1 MDPVMQKLFGKM
13 PIEELSAIQSAKIKN
28 KYANMILLISGVSI
42 ALGITVYILHIQNIE
57 LREKINQIDG

>member
-13 PIEELSAIQSAKIKN
+13 PIEELSVIQSAKIKN
-28 KYANMILLISGVSI
+28 KYANMILLISGVAI

>member
-28 KYANMILLISGVSI
+28 KYANMILLISGVAI